1 MVRRRGDSC
10 ALLAQLIKEMEIWQI
25 AWGLTA
31 VVGLVASGIVGSGF
45 ALVNEGPPGL
55 AVFYRRDALLIPRTL
70 VLVIYAPLGLI
81 VSGIDAFESE
91 EILAVTMI
99 GLGLVWGFFQ
109 GVFILTTFF
118 GFT

>member
-1 MVRRRGDSC
+1 
-10 ALLAQLIKEMEIWQI
+10 MEIWQL

-45 ALVNEGPPGL
+45 ALVHGEAPGL
-55 AVFYRRDALLIPRTL
+55 AILARRDLFLIPRTMT
-70 VLVIYAPLGLI
+70 LVIYAPLGL
-81 VSGIDAFESE
+81 VRAGVDALAE
-91 EILAVTMI
+91 ELIFALIIFVF
-99 GLGLVWGFFQ
+99 GLVWSFMQ